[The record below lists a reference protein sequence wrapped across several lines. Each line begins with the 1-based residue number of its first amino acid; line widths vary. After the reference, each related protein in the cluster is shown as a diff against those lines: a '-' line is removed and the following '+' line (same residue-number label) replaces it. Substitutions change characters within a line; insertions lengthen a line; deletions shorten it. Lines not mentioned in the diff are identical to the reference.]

1 MKLSLQCSINEMHFI
16 CTDTILTVYL
26 LMQRGLVLLSLFDA
40 NCAQIIN
47 TSAGEVAVTAMFHYC
62 LEQLLLLPLNRQ
74 TYPCCLAQNMKQCT
88 MPYTGTSSCRR
99 LCSYTAA
106 VSHVAFYYTLHLPLI
121 LSCQCPAYHRLEL
134 LLIAELYPVCLC
146 TQLFTWGIYCLPCGQ
161 YSNSACRSSVFES
174 DARHFGA
181 ALPFKE
187 LSRQYTPCAWALV
200 PDAPE
205 VLMIED
211 LTKDAR

>member
-1 MKLSLQCSINEMHFI
+1 MHFI

-47 TSAGEVAVTAMFHYC
+47 TSAGEVAVTAMSHYC

-106 VSHVAFYYTLHLPLI
+106 VSHVVILLHSPSSFDSVLPMLCI
-121 LSCQCPAYHRLEL
+121 PHASHSPAYHRLEL
-134 LLIAELYPVCLC
+134 LLTAELYSVCLC
-146 TQLFTWGIYCLPCGQ
+146 TQLFTWGMYCLPCGQ